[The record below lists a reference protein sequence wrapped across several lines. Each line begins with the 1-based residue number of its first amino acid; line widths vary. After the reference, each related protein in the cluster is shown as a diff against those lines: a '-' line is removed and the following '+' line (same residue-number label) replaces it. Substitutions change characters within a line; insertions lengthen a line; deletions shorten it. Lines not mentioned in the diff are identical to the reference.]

1 MDLRIERTQKNIR
14 EAFLRLRAKK
24 PIEKITVKELSEM
37 AYINKA
43 TFYLHYKDIY
53 DLSDKIENDLLFK
66 CISTISVEDFFLE
79 DGCLSLFENFTSES
93 ELFTILFSGSRIDSS
108 VRKIDKLIKEHIFK
122 KHPELKDDLEFNIK
136 LSTAVYGCYHAFFMY
151 RDFDADTV
159 ITKLGNLSAK
169 IMS

>member
-24 PIEKITVKELSEM
+24 PIEKITVKELAEM

-66 CISTISVEDFFLE
+66 CISTISVEDFFLK

-122 KHPELKDDLEFNIK
+122 KHPKTRIK
-136 LSTAVYGCYHAFFMY
+136 SRF
-151 RDFDADTV
+151 
-159 ITKLGNLSAK
+159 SAE
-169 IMS
+169 